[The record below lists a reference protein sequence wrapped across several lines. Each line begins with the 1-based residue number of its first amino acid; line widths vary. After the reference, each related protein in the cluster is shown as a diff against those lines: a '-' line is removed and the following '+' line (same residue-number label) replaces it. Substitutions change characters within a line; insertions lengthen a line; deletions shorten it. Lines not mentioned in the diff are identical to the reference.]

1 MEDLPKDP
9 KTAAG
14 CPLDRD
20 TNHHMYDEAGKHED
34 SYETGRSYGLFIRR
48 IG

>member
-9 KTAAG
+9 KTAEL
-14 CPLDRD
+14 PLDRD
-20 TNHHMYDEAGKHED
+20 NNHHMYDEGGKHED